1 MTTLA
6 DGQTPPP
13 AGVVDIRIDPQSLME
28 DLARDARAL
37 DAASNRLGQAIKTFE
52 GVTEGELGIKL
63 QWEAIVDEAM
73 CAIERE
79 MLEHAKDP
87 ENRLPATLK
96 GRPSRIMEAEARI
109 RAKEQNPRVWVQ
121 FVELEAEIRAL
132 EKWIKSKER
141 AASLRQSILSA
152 QKREAE
158 LTP

>member
-1 MTTLA
+1 MTTL
-6 DGQTPPP
+6 DDSQTPPP
-13 AGVVDIRIDPQSLME
+13 ARTVDIRIDPMSLMT
-28 DLARDARAL
+28 DLALDARGL
-37 DAASNRLGQAIKTFE
+37 DAASARLGQAIKKFE
-52 GVTEGELGIKL
+52 GVTDGELGLKL
-63 QWEAIVDEAM
+63 QWEAVQDEAM

-79 MLEHAKDP
+79 MLEAAKDP

-109 RAKEQNPRVWVQ
+109 RAKEQNPKMWVE